1 MTCFWL
7 VGVLVRFFIT
17 GLAGFGGFGFF
28 GGTFGWVGAGGSF
41 GGVEVGCR
49 SSEDVLGVVVEYAD
63 TGVRQDILLLRYFQ
77 HRLFKQITK
86 TTITHTHATNIIF

>member
-7 VGVLVRFFIT
+7 VGILVGFFIT
-17 GLAGFGGFGFF
+17 GFAGFGKFGFF
-28 GGTFGWVGAGGSF
+28 GVFGWVGADGYI

-49 SSEDVLGVVVEYAD
+49 SSDDALGVVVEYAD
-63 TGVRQDILLLRYFQ
+63 TGERQYILLFGYFQ

-86 TTITHTHATNIIF
+86 TTIT